1 MCRGNSENYEMFGRV
16 IIFVTEKGALIFP
29 TVLRPDL
36 SEVGMET
43 SYVRDSSVR
52 NHEAGFTR
60 LDL

>member
-1 MCRGNSENYEMFGRV
+1 MY
-16 IIFVTEKGALIFP
+16 I
-29 TVLRPDL
+29 
-36 SEVGMET
+36 SEVGVET